1 MIYQLNLNSDVHGI
15 IVQLPLD
22 SVNPIIDT
30 TLVTDTVSPSKD
42 VDGLSTINQG
52 KVAIGDLVSGFL
64 PCTPV
69 GCLELIKKYVDE

>member
-1 MIYQLNLNSDVHGI
+1 MINQLNLNSDVHGI

-22 SVNPIIDT
+22 SVNPIDT

-52 KVAIGDLVSGFL
+52 KVAIGDLASGFL